1 MSLDQLLPGQSA
13 RIINISGIGNIRR
26 RLLEMGIHSG
36 DLVKMIKA
44 APLRDP
50 LQISLPAGHLSIRRR
65 EAALISIEILSDKSC
80 E

>member
-13 RIINISGIGNIRR
+13 RIVNISGIGSVRR

-36 DLVKMIKA
+36 DMVKMIKS

-50 LQISLPAGHLSIRRR
+50 LHISLPAGHISIRRR
-65 EAALISIEILSDKSC
+65 EAALISVEVMPDKPC